1 MTTGSTLVE
10 RVENPASVRP
20 LSAIFS
26 FPVML
31 SGLLIVLAVLTVQG
45 RFDDPDM
52 WWHLKTG
59 EVIWTTH
66 TVPATDL
73 YSFTTGHHPYV
84 AHEWLAQLLI
94 YGAYRLGG
102 YSGLMLWLCFFT
114 SALFIG
120 GYALSWLYSQNA
132 KVALVGAMTVWLF
145 STSGLAIR
153 PQVVGYFLL
162 VVELLLLHLGRARN
176 PRWFFGLPVLFAVWV
191 NCHGSFFVGILI
203 AAVFLFTSLFNFQI
217 GLLVTPRWDQR
228 TRRILAWALALS
240 VAALFLNP
248 VGIKQILNPLDTL
261 FNQPI
266 VTSRIEEWQPLQLNE
281 ARGYA
286 FLGVLGCIFL
296 LVLIRRS
303 ELFLHEFLTIA
314 LAAWLAANHRR
325 MIFVFGIL
333 AAPVLSRL
341 LSDTWEGYDPRQD
354 RPLPNAIVIAASVL
368 TVVLAFPNQQSLAKQ
383 VEQQSP
389 VKAVE
394 FIKANH
400 LSGNMVNDFAY
411 GGYLIWAAPEHPVFV
426 DGRADIFDKTGV
438 LAEFG
443 RWATLQTDP
452 NQLLDKYRIDF
463 CLLANQAPM
472 ANVLPLMHNWT
483 KVYSDNNSVIFKR
496 VGTQ

>member
-1 MTTGSTLVE
+1 M
-10 RVENPASVRP
+10 ENPTSVRP

-59 EVIWTTH
+59 ELIWTTH

-94 YGAYRLGG
+94 YGAYRFGG
-102 YSGLMLWLCFFT
+102 YTGLMLWFCFFT
-114 SALFIG
+114 SALLIG

-132 KVALVGAMTVWLF
+132 KVALVGAMTIWLF

-153 PQVVGYFLL
+153 PQVVGYCLL
-162 VVELLLLHLGRARN
+162 VVELLLLHLGRTRN
-176 PRWFFGLPVLFAVWV
+176 PRWFFGLPLLFAIWV
-191 NCHGSFFVGILI
+191 NCHGTFFLGLLV
-203 AAVFLFTSLFNFQI
+203 AAVFLFTSLFSFQI
-217 GLLVTPRWDQR
+217 GSLVSPRWDPRCRQ
-228 TRRILAWALALS
+228 IFAWAFALS
-240 VAALFLNP
+240 LAALLVNP
-248 VGIKQILNPLDTL
+248 VGIKQVLNPLDTL
-261 FNQPI
+261 FHQPI
-266 VTSRIEEWQPLQLNE
+266 VTTYIEEWQPLKLNE

-286 FLGVLGCIFL
+286 FLGVLGSISL

-303 ELFLHEFLTIA
+303 ELLLHEVLMLA
-314 LAAWLAANHRR
+314 LAAWLAVNHRR
-325 MIFVFGIL
+325 MIFAFGIL
-333 AAPVLSRL
+333 AAPVLARL

-354 RPLPNAIVIAASVL
+354 RPLPNAIFIAASVL
-368 TVVLAFPNQQSLAKQ
+368 AVILAFPNQQSLAKQ

-400 LSGNMVNDFAY
+400 LSGNMLNDFAY

-443 RWATLQTDP
+443 RWATLQIDP

-463 CLLANQAPM
+463 CLLNSQAPM
-472 ANVLPLMHNWT
+472 ANVFPLMHNWT
-483 KVYSDNNSVIFKR
+483 KVYSDDHSVIFRRIEAK
-496 VGTQ
+496 TP